1 MVVPTIP
8 QARNLSETSETD
20 YAVLEELWL
29 NGCHSDQALHDKT
42 RIRLSVIV
50 DSLKRMIEAG
60 TIQLDGTQMTAPKS
74 VEPLVYMISEWGK
87 FCFIRDADLAS
98 PKLSPILTEKF
109 NREPVYGAFFRQE
122 LGEWLQDTLEALSPL
137 IDGHY
142 PGSLRQVIVTQ
153 FFFMCIAGDH
163 NDEAEK
169 LMRDVEVRNL
179 SREWL
184 QEIRDRSLVLLAR
197 LDRIESAQS
206 ASARIP
212 AYQ

>member
-1 MVVPTIP
+1 VIVPTIR
-8 QARNLSETSETD
+8 QARNLSETNETD
-20 YAVLEELWL
+20 SVVLKELWL
-29 NGCHSDQALHDKT
+29 NGCHSNQSLHDKT
-42 RIRLSVIV
+42 HIRVSLIV

-60 TIQLDGTQMTAPKS
+60 TIQLDGTQLSGTKS
-74 VEPLVYMISEWGK
+74 AERNAYAITEWGK
-87 FCFIRDADLAS
+87 FCFIRDTDLAN
-98 PKLSPILTEKF
+98 PELSPILTEQF

-122 LGEWLQDTLEALSPL
+122 LGEWLQDALEALSPL

-142 PGSLRQVIVTQ
+142 PGNLRQAIVTQ

-169 LMRDVEVRNL
+169 LMRDVEVRNV

-184 QEIRDRSLVLLAR
+184 QEIRDRSSVLLEILEKIETAENPSI
-197 LDRIESAQS
+197 RIV
-206 ASARIP
+206 